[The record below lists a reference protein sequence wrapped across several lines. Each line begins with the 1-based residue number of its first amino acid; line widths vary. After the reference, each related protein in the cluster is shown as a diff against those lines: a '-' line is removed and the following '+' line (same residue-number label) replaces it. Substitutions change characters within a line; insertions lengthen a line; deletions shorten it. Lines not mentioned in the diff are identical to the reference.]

1 MRSALA
7 LIGLKKGYFYEKR
20 ILPADD
26 FFIFALKMKNG
37 RNKNEN
43 TQENGGISTRKN
55 KGKNE
60 NAHRVLRWSSCE
72 MSGMIGNLEK

>member
-7 LIGLKKGYFYEKR
+7 LIGLKRGYFYEKR

-26 FFIFALKMKNG
+26 FFIFVLKMKNG
-37 RNKNEN
+37 RNKKEN
-43 TQENGGISTRKN
+43 SQENGGISTGKN

-60 NAHRVLRWSSCE
+60 NAQCFVEWY
-72 MSGMIGNLEK
+72 